1 MNSKA
6 IDIEAIEEIE
16 RREEIC
22 SRSSVISSPGPV
34 IDLDKEERE
43 AKVDHLQVVAHGR
56 RTIIRKD
63 ILWRMSLSYRRAC
76 RAAYE
81 ASVAA
86 KMADEIEQD

>member
-1 MNSKA
+1 MNSEV
-6 IDIEAIEEIE
+6 IDIEAIEETE
-16 RREEIC
+16 RREELS
-22 SRSSVISSPGPV
+22 SRSSIISSSGPA
-34 IDLDKEERE
+34 IDLDEEKET
-43 AKVDHLQVVAHGR
+43 KVDHLQAVAHGR

>member
-1 MNSKA
+1 MNSKVF
-6 IDIEAIEEIE
+6 DIEALEEIE
-16 RREEIC
+16 RREEIS
-22 SRSSVISSPGPV
+22 SRSSIISSASPA
-34 IDLDKEERE
+34 IDLDKEETT
-43 AKVDHLQVVAHGR
+43 KVDHLQAVAHGR